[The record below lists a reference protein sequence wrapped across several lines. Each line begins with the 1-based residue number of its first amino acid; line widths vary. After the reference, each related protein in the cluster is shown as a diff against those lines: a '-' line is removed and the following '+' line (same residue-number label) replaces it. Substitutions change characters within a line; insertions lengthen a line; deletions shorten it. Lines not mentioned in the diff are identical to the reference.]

1 MSKPNNIDKIF
12 TEGLEGYQ
20 VHPSSDVKS
29 KIFASP
35 MVIKPQKRWYLSKGF
50 LLAGLFI
57 ITSSIIAGIM
67 LFSSANSKSDGLF
80 IDKAQNLLSAINT
93 KSALSQ
99 ETLTNSD
106 NINTTQLKQ
115 ASVIKNQS
123 TEILTNNS
131 SNKENHSL
139 QETNQDKIIKN
150 KQIIQNT
157 NSLNASLTK
166 QEKQNINN
174 NDSDK
179 LLTQNNS
186 TKLQID
192 ESTISKTVSS
202 NELNQNK
209 QTNSSSVSMNIFTNT
224 ETNNNNS
231 VTNSIIPEKDKMHIS
246 FISETISKNT
256 NIETSI
262 AFMNTHTSLLPTLP
276 FSEIFN
282 PKDEIKPYYQKGIW
296 YLKASTAM
304 FISNYKSSVAD
315 IEWKPVSD
323 AKQNMLKPSISNEF
337 GLNIIYQRN
346 RWQFKGG
353 ISYAN
358 YGEKLSAAALLTNPH
373 QETNISYN
381 GGYYEALISGIYYD
395 IDTTSYYHY
404 TYGQT
409 NHIYIVDST
418 LAWETHYRPV
428 DVTDT
433 NNITRFDT
441 IPKTLFNNRIS
452 YVELPLGVGYSFPQ
466 GQFNFILTANIIPG
480 YFSTVKGMQMNT
492 ENYPA
497 LEAYSTTIFKKFT
510 LSAGV
515 GLEIEYS
522 INEIW
527 TISLEPFYKKVL
539 FNIYSNEYHLDQR
552 IDNYGFRI
560 GLKKLL

>member
-157 NSLNASLTK
+157 NPLNASLTK

-209 QTNSSSVSMNIFTNT
+209 QTNSSSVSMNIF
-224 ETNNNNS
+224 
-231 VTNSIIPEKDKMHIS
+231 
-246 FISETISKNT
+246 
-256 NIETSI
+256 
-262 AFMNTHTSLLPTLP
+262 
-276 FSEIFN
+276 
-282 PKDEIKPYYQKGIW
+282 YQHR
-296 YLKASTAM
+296 
-304 FISNYKSSVAD
+304 N
-315 IEWKPVSD
+315 
-323 AKQNMLKPSISNEF
+323 KQ
-337 GLNIIYQRN
+337 
-346 RWQFKGG
+346 
-353 ISYAN
+353 
-358 YGEKLSAAALLTNPH
+358 
-373 QETNISYN
+373 
-381 GGYYEALISGIYYD
+381 
-395 IDTTSYYHY
+395 
-404 TYGQT
+404 
-409 NHIYIVDST
+409 
-418 LAWETHYRPV
+418 
-428 DVTDT
+428 
-433 NNITRFDT
+433 
-441 IPKTLFNNRIS
+441 
-452 YVELPLGVGYSFPQ
+452 
-466 GQFNFILTANIIPG
+466 
-480 YFSTVKGMQMNT
+480 
-492 ENYPA
+492 
-497 LEAYSTTIFKKFT
+497 
-510 LSAGV
+510 
-515 GLEIEYS
+515 
-522 INEIW
+522 
-527 TISLEPFYKKVL
+527 
-539 FNIYSNEYHLDQR
+539 
-552 IDNYGFRI
+552 
-560 GLKKLL
+560 